1 MQKDERDVFF
11 FDVVSETKSRS
22 YKGLAPFP
30 HEKLAR
36 TVFKFFSNKTA
47 HVVNSKKQVFYIADM
62 TVTASRCEMLIG
74 FADPE
79 AADPTFTDWLK
90 GARRV
95 ENKVGDE
102 GLEHTAHIV
111 WDYGNAKNS
120 GPCPFLLESAPGVS
134 ASRVVV
140 FLNKMFRA
148 YSKVF
153 KDFWVDDPVGKK
165 DAAGNFLKV
174 KAYPSIELLGH
185 PSSEFLKD
193 LKNGELQEVELYT
206 QKKKGATWDAAGRI
220 IEERSAVILKP
231 NPAKAL
237 GKAKALLDSVLPG
250 KSKDFEFA
258 RIKFKTDSE
267 VNRTVSVMS
276 KNYGLLSTALYVRK
290 ERLTGL
296 GNLPTAFARI
306 NPVIIGLMRKL
317 V

>member
-11 FDVVSETKSRS
+11 FDVVTETKSRS

-30 HEKLAR
+30 HEKLAQ
-36 TVFKFFSNKTA
+36 TVLKFFNAKKA
-47 HVVNSKKQVFYIADM
+47 YVVNSKKQVFYIADM
-62 TVTASRCEMLIG
+62 TVNASRCEMLIG

-111 WDYGNAKNS
+111 WEYGNVKNS
-120 GPCPFLLESAPGVS
+120 APCPFLLESAPGVP
-134 ASRVVV
+134 ASKVVV

-148 YSKVF
+148 YSKLF

-185 PSSEFLKD
+185 PSSEFIKD
-193 LKNGELQEVELYT
+193 LKSGELQQVELYT
-206 QKKKGATWDAAGRI
+206 QRKKGASWDAADKI
-220 IEERSAVILKP
+220 IEDRSSVILKP
-231 NPAKAL
+231 NPNKVL

-250 KSKDFEFA
+250 KANDYEFA

-276 KNYGLLSTALYVRK
+276 KNYGLLSTGLYVRK

-296 GNLPTAFARI
+296 GNLPTAFAQI